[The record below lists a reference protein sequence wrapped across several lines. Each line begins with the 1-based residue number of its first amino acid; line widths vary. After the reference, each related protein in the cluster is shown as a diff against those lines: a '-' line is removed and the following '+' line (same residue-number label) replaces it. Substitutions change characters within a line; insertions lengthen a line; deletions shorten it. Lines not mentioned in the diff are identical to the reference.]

1 MGLLDRLQNGVAAGA
16 ETASEAFMA
25 QFKSQVEQERQEA
38 LVRAQ
43 ESSRIRTAKAEAGIQ
58 LNTRQK
64 SFEQDEANAGLL
76 RARKVADEQAV
87 GQVRN
92 TLERGAAKN
101 KLTDELEFNK
111 KNAKDIAGIERMI
124 AQARHITDPSYQM
137 VQQQD
142 GSVLM
147 VNSKNPKQSQL
158 LIGADGKPVIHKNP
172 EELKAANAI
181 LIRAGDELKVAKA
194 IYDSSNKTP
203 ADEQEWKNAQSSYE
217 RFANPAMNV
226 LAGKSGFDANKQNPN
241 SLEAMFPAKNQ
252 ASPATK
258 GQPAAQ
264 PQARPLL
271 SPAERKARASTEA
284 SAEDIK
290 QHEESVAAKKQLIA
304 EEKSKRDEEIR
315 RRNEK
320 RDKEREAMNR
330 LSRIRD

>member
-1 MGLLDRLQNGVAAGA
+1 
-16 ETASEAFMA
+16 MA

-124 AQARHITDPSYQM
+124 AQARHITDPNIDL
-137 VQQQD
+137 VQNGD
-142 GSVLM
+142 GTYM
-147 VNSKNPKQSQL
+147 
-158 LIGADGKPVIHKNP
+158 
-172 EELKAANAI
+172 
-181 LIRAGDELKVAKA
+181 R
-194 IYDSSNKTP
+194 YDK
-203 ADEQEWKNAQSSYE
+203 
-217 RFANPAMNV
+217 R
-226 LAGKSGFDANKQNPN
+226 AGKSLGVLTDPETGKPFVGAKDVSKATLEVAQSMAKEGLELMKDPMNPEGMKEGRKLLEQSRTLILGRGEKQNPK
-241 SLEAMFPAKNQ
+241 SFDAMFPVMNNQSDTAKT
-252 ASPATK
+252 S
-258 GQPAAQ
+258 Q

>member
-1 MGLLDRLQNGVAAGA
+1 MGLLDRLQNGIAAGA
-16 ETASEAFMA
+16 QTASDAFMT

-43 ESSRIRTAKAEAGIQ
+43 ESSRIRTAEAEAGIQ

-64 SFEQDEANAGLL
+64 SFEQDEANSGLL

-87 GQVRN
+87 GQVRH
-92 TLERGAAKN
+92 TLERDANKN
-101 KLTDELEFNK
+101 KLADEFAFQK
-111 KNAKDIAGIERMI
+111 DTAKARAGMERMM
-124 AQARHITDPSYQM
+124 AQARHITDPNIDLIQNG
-137 VQQQD
+137 D
-142 GSVLM
+142 GTYM
-147 VNSKNPKQSQL
+147 RFDKR
-158 LIGADGKPVIHKNP
+158 AGKPLGVLTDPDTGKP
-172 EELKAANAI
+172 FVGAKDVSKAN
-181 LIRAGDELKVAKA
+181 LEV
-194 IYDSSNKTP
+194 
-203 ADEQEWKNAQSSYE
+203 AQSLAKEGLELMKDSTNLDSVKQGRALLEQSRSYL
-217 RFANPAMNV
+217 V
-226 LAGKSGFDANKQNPN
+226 GGQGKSKEDPLN
-241 SLEAMFPAKNQ
+241 SMFPAKDKPTDT
-252 ASPATK
+252 AKPA
-258 GQPAAQ
+258 QPAVQ

-290 QHEESVAAKKQLIA
+290 QHEESVAAKKQRIA

>member
-1 MGLLDRLQNGVAAGA
+1 MGLLDRLQNGIAAGA
-16 ETASEAFMA
+16 ETASEAFMT

-43 ESSRIRTAKAEAGIQ
+43 ESSRIRTAEAEAGIQ

-76 RARKVADEQAV
+76 RARKVADETEV
-87 GQVRN
+87 GTARN
-92 TLERGAAKN
+92 ALERGAAKN
-101 KLTDELEFNK
+101 KMADDLAFK
-111 KNAKDIAGIERMI
+111 KTNAKDIVALERQI
-124 AQARHITDPSYQM
+124 AQARHITDPNIDLIQNG
-137 VQQQD
+137 D
-142 GSVLM
+142 GTYM
-147 VNSKNPKQSQL
+147 RFDKR
-158 LIGADGKPVIHKNP
+158 AGKPLGVLTDPDTGKP
-172 EELKAANAI
+172 FVGAKDVSKAN
-181 LIRAGDELKVAKA
+181 LEV
-194 IYDSSNKTP
+194 
-203 ADEQEWKNAQSSYE
+203 AQSLAKEGLELMKDSTNPDSVKQGRALLEQSRSYL
-217 RFANPAMNV
+217 V
-226 LAGKSGFDANKQNPN
+226 GGQGKSKEDPLN
-241 SLEAMFPAKNQ
+241 SMFPAKDKPTDT
-252 ASPATK
+252 AKPA
-258 GQPAAQ
+258 QPAVQ

-290 QHEESVAAKKQLIA
+290 QHEESVAAKKQRIA